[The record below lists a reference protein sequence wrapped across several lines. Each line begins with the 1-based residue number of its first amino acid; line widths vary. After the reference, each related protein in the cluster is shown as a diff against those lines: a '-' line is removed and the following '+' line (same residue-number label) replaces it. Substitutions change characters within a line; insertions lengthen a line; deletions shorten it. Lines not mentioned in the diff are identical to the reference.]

1 MWLWRI
7 FPCLTDEK
15 HNDLLIRTEDRNES
29 KTEPS
34 GSYGDFEEV

>member
-15 HNDLLIRTEDRNES
+15 NNDLLIRGRNEN

-34 GSYGDFEEV
+34 GSRGDFEEV